1 MMCDETEDVAGMEP
15 YQRWSKPRAK
25 GMRNEAKG
33 NSMPKTYRR
42 MGVIDVRGWSLV
54 RLEREGRPQGSL

>member
-1 MMCDETEDVAGMEP
+1 MRTHQANLSGNWAVMMCDESEDVAGIEP

-25 GMRNEAKG
+25 GMRNETRD

-42 MGVIDVRGWSLV
+42 MGIIDVRG
-54 RLEREGRPQGSL
+54 